1 MGRVA
6 RAIERGDTRGMMKV
20 VVDAETEQVLGA
32 AILGQ
37 GGGELV
43 QTLMALMMAG
53 ASWKTFYQAVFIHPT
68 MTEGF
73 FALMDSV
80 KP

>member
-1 MGRVA
+1 
-6 RAIERGDTRGMMKV
+6 MM
-20 VVDAETEQVLGA
+20 T
-32 AILGQ
+32 
-37 GGGELV
+37 
-43 QTLMALMMAG
+43 G